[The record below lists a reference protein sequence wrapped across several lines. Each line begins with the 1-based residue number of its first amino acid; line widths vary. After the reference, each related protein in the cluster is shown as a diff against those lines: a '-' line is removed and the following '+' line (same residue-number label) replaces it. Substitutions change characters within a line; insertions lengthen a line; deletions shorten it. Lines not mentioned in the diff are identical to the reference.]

1 CNEGSVIGKATI
13 HTPVLRSPLSGPAY
27 LVSHGNAAF
36 PDVEFVLQG
45 EGVTLILDGKTDIKK
60 GITFSRF
67 ESTPDA
73 PFTTFETE
81 LPTGP
86 HSALTANVP
95 EKEHYSLCK
104 TKLTMPTEITA
115 QNGAVIRQETKIGLT
130 GCTLGH
136 KAHKLSRAQKL
147 KRALKHC
154 RKEFKHNK
162 HKRGKCEATARKKYG
177 PKKHSRHRHKK

>member
-1 CNEGSVIGKATI
+1 MIGKATI
-13 HTPVLRSPLSGPAY
+13 HTPVLKSPLSGPAY

-45 EGVTLILDGKTDIKK
+45 EGITLVLDGKTDIKK
-60 GITFSRF
+60 GITYSRF

-95 EKEHYSLCK
+95 ESS
-104 TKLTMPTEITA
+104 TTA
-115 QNGAVIRQETKIGLT
+115 CARPNW
-130 GCTLGH
+130 
-136 KAHKLSRAQKL
+136 S
-147 KRALKHC
+147 C
-154 RKEFKHNK
+154 RPKSPG
-162 HKRGKCEATARKKYG
+162 RTA
-177 PKKHSRHRHKK
+177 P